1 MSIFDIKQQN
11 LIDNM
16 SYDEK
21 EKFVQSGQFLREI
34 MKAIPKS
41 AEQIARW
48 IGISNNTLKSFMEW
62 KHSEKTKEAIDM
74 YLLRQNLAISKY
86 FSWSSLYNKDNW

>member
-41 AEQIARW
+41 AEQIAR
-48 IGISNNTLKSFMEW
+48 
-62 KHSEKTKEAIDM
+62 
-74 YLLRQNLAISKY
+74 
-86 FSWSSLYNKDNW
+86 